1 MKSTTNYIA
10 LALIGILVIYLAMLD
25 TLAKPLFESQASE
38 MYGAEVTVD
47 SLKISPFVGKVTLYQ
62 LQVADR
68 RNAMRNL
75 AQAERAYID
84 ISILKLAE
92 DILDLEDVQIDGL
105 VVMTPREEPARIL
118 RPLLED
124 DNPIALAGLPNF
136 KLPDVDS
143 LIARKRHKV
152 DADIAAIRQTFAAKE
167 EKWRAQ
173 LDTIPSREK
182 LDSYQSRIRE
192 LENVKGAAR
201 QTAAVQELQ
210 TVTAELGR
218 EINKLQSMQA
228 EFRGDLQLMREAVDL
243 AAGLAGKHT
252 SELISSLGLNNE
264 QIAQLGS
271 QMLRGDFDGLLQQVL
286 APLAY
291 NQSGDAASA
300 DDMPIFIRRASF
312 NGQLLHAAAGLSTQ
326 GELTEFTW
334 PLELATAPALLK
346 ITGSSLGGGDIL
358 INASVDHRDSAQDL
372 VSVAIDQLPLW
383 EMELAGNPNLA
394 IVMKQARASING
406 ELSLQGENLSGNFT
420 QQMSQAVFDTS
431 LSGDAGEASQLL
443 AQVLQLTTE
452 FMMQMGLSGTV
463 FEPRLLQLTT
473 EFMMQMGLSGTVF
486 EPRLSLSTDLDQV
499 FQQTVRNAIS
509 GHINQL
515 TTDLQN
521 QISSEIGPELAN
533 ARASYES
540 LESLQGELE
549 QTLQKL
555 SGIQP

>member
-10 LALIGILVIYLAMLD
+10 LALIGILAIYLALLD

-75 AQAERAYID
+75 AQAERAYVD

-143 LIARKRHKV
+143 LIARQRHKV
-152 DADIAAIRQTFAAKE
+152 DADIAAIKQTFAAKE

-173 LDTIPSREK
+173 LDAIPSREK
-182 LDSYQSRIRE
+182 LDSYQSRIRD
-192 LENVKGAAR
+192 LENVKGAA
-201 QTAAVQELQ
+201 QQNAAVQELQ

-243 AAGLAGKHT
+243 TAGLAGKHT
-252 SELISSLGLNNE
+252 NELISSLGLNNE

-291 NQSGDAASA
+291 NKSGDAASA
-300 DDMPIFIRRASF
+300 DDMPIFIHRASF

-334 PLELATAPALLK
+334 PLELARAPALLK

-394 IVMKQARASING
+394 IVMKQALASING

-431 LSGDAGEASQLL
+431 LSEDAGEASQLL
-443 AQVLQLTTE
+443 AQVLQPTTE

-463 FEPRLLQLTT
+463 FEPRLT
-473 EFMMQMGLSGTVF
+473 
-486 EPRLSLSTDLDQV
+486 LSTDLDQV